1 MAYKQRWGVSR
12 TNYQGKTSPMNMEDM
27 PHIERLQKQYA
38 ENKIRASEESA
49 N

>member
-12 TNYQGKTSPMNMEDM
+12 TNHQGKTSPMNKRDM

-38 ENKIRASEESA
+38 ENKLRAEDA
-49 N
+49 DV